1 MKVLFLTDSL
11 GLPRIFPED
20 EILYLE
26 ETYSQIVKNNLKN
39 FDFFQIT
46 LTGEPCDKIINQ
58 ARGYLVN
65 WRPDFIIVG
74 IGIND
79 ARPPS
84 LLIKLQENKFFKY
97 IFKIKIIKKII
108 EKLQKNFKKINL
120 STTSLNEF
128 EKRANQLKN
137 SFKDSKI
144 IWLEIVCDNKY
155 ENTRPGVIYWK
166 SKFNE
171 KLKSIFG
178 NDFLQLSDLF
188 TNKKVFNSDNLHYNK
203 FGHKI
208 VSEEILKKINS
219 K

>member
-74 IGIND
+74 IG
-79 ARPPS
+79 
-84 LLIKLQENKFFKY
+84 
-97 IFKIKIIKKII
+97 
-108 EKLQKNFKKINL
+108 
-120 STTSLNEF
+120 
-128 EKRANQLKN
+128 
-137 SFKDSKI
+137 
-144 IWLEIVCDNKY
+144 
-155 ENTRPGVIYWK
+155 
-166 SKFNE
+166 
-171 KLKSIFG
+171 
-178 NDFLQLSDLF
+178 
-188 TNKKVFNSDNLHYNK
+188 
-203 FGHKI
+203 
-208 VSEEILKKINS
+208 SEEISCIS
-219 K
+219 KV